1 MWSTI
6 ANHIQ
11 RHIRQPLQ
19 GEHCRSQRF
28 YRHSVFSR
36 LFTTPCR
43 IHPICLS
50 SPVESMSAPFRQSI
64 QTNDKIHE
72 TIYSCLISLV
82 SSPPLPNAPA
92 LGNGGAVGYRPPV
105 HNDYSTSDSESSLEN
120 QPIYYSVLDWKLQVF
135 RL

>member
-1 MWSTI
+1 MWPTI

-28 YRHSVFSR
+28 YRHSVFSW
-36 LFTTPCR
+36 LLTTPCR

-50 SPVESMSAPFRQSI
+50 SPVESMSAPFRRSI
-64 QTNDKIHE
+64 QTNNKIHE

-82 SSPPLPNAPA
+82 SLHHYLMRLHWVMVELWGTAPQSKMTISQRIQ
-92 LGNGGAVGYRPPV
+92 NHHRFRP
-105 HNDYSTSDSESSLEN
+105 T
-120 QPIYYSVLDWKLQVF
+120 YYSVLDWKLQVF

>member
-28 YRHSVFSR
+28 YRHSVFSW
-36 LFTTPCR
+36 LLTTPCR

-64 QTNDKIHE
+64 QTNNKIHE
-72 TIYSCLISLV
+72 TIYSCLMSHISCF
-82 SSPPLPNAPA
+82 SPPLPNAPA

-105 HNDYSTSDSESSLEN
+105 QNDYFTTDSESSPFPAHL
-120 QPIYYSVLDWKLQVF
+120 L
-135 RL
+135 